1 MGGAGAD
8 IAEAY
13 ELDSK
18 DELAPFRDR
27 FVTDGDVVAYLDG
40 NSLGRLP
47 RSTARR
53 LNHLVEQE
61 WGRGLIRSWQTW
73 TDLPVQVGDHL
84 GGTVLGAAP
93 GQTVIADSTTV
104 NLFKV
109 VDAAA
114 GMRPQR
120 RELVIDQPNFP
131 TDRYVVEAVA
141 AARGME
147 VRWVPPDPAGGV
159 TPGSLAPHLGPATA
173 AVVLSHVDYR
183 TGYLADMAAL
193 NSLISDHGALAVWD
207 LSHSAGSVP
216 IRLDDDGADF
226 AVGCT
231 YKYLN
236 AGPGAPAFLY
246 AARRHHADARQPIP
260 GWFGADDIFA
270 MGPHYQPGEGGRRML
285 SGTPAVMGVAAVAEG
300 VALVAEAGIDRIRA
314 KGIALTE
321 LARRLARQWLE
332 PLGWRFASPTDPA
345 RRGSHV
351 VLAGERAQAVAARM
365 IAAGAIPDFRRP
377 DLVRIGLSPLT
388 TSFVELWKGMEIMLQ
403 AARETAS

>member
-1 MGGAGAD
+1 MDFDAALKLDAD
-8 IAEAY
+8 
-13 ELDSK
+13 
-18 DELAPFRDR
+18 DELAPFRER

-53 LNHLVEQE
+53 LSRLVDEE
-61 WGRGLIRSWQTW
+61 WGDGLIRSWKDW
-73 TDLPVQVGDHL
+73 ADLPVRTGDRL
-84 GGTVLGAAP
+84 AQAVLGAGE

-109 VDAAA
+109 LDAAA
-114 GMRPQR
+114 GLRPHR
-120 RELVIDQPNFP
+120 RELVIDQANFP

-141 AARGME
+141 AARGMD
-147 VRWVPPDPAGGV
+147 VRWIPPDPAGGV
-159 TPGSLAPHLGPATA
+159 TPDALAAHVGPQSA

-183 TGYLADMAAL
+183 TGYLVDMAAL
-193 NSLISDHGALAVWD
+193 DEVIHGHYALAVWD
-207 LSHSAGSVP
+207 LSHAAGSVP
-216 IRLDDDGADF
+216 IHLDDDGADF

-270 MGPHYQPGEGGRRML
+270 MAPRYQPGDGARRML
-285 SGTPAVMGVAAVAEG
+285 SGTPAVLGVAAVAEG
-300 VALVAEAGIDRIRA
+300 VELVAEAGIDRIRA

-321 LARRLARQWLE
+321 MARQLADQWLE
-332 PLGWRFASPTDPA
+332 PLGWHFASPTDPA

-351 VLAGERAQAVAARM
+351 VIAGSGAEAVVARM
-365 IAAGAIPDFRRP
+365 IGAGAIPDFRHP

-388 TSFVELWKGMEIMLQ
+388 TSFAELWKGMELMAQ
-403 AARETAS
+403 AVRETTG